1 MGGGGS
7 AIIVKLSIFI
17 NKYVRMFPR
26 FNKTVSVVVWLRAH
40 LNEGLSRHID
50 YASISP
56 SLH

>member
-1 MGGGGS
+1 
-7 AIIVKLSIFI
+7 
-17 NKYVRMFPR
+17 MFPR

-40 LNEGLSRHID
+40 LNEVLSRHID